1 MGDPTEDRGWG
12 GLRKNM
18 EGDDGERRKKEID
31 GMRKEEMVSRALLCS
46 GQPAAVNYGVFRPAE
61 KTADFLASAPG
72 GRGDGQIGR
81 YGEGQGGKRL
91 RRTRQDNGRI
101 GRKEERWRRNKN
113 GNITKGEIVTFDR
126 RQASAGKCGVREFGP
141 PNSLG
146 SPVSFSV
153 LPDFPGISR
162 ITSVATCQSLTS
174 LSPNSPGYAGKSPA
188 QRP

>member
-1 MGDPTEDRGWG
+1 MGDPTEDRGRG

-18 EGDDGERRKKEID
+18 EGDDGERRKKEND

-46 GQPAAVNYGVFRPAE
+46 GQPAAVTYGVFRSAE

-101 GRKEERWRRNKN
+101 GRKEER
-113 GNITKGEIVTFDR
+113 
-126 RQASAGKCGVREFGP
+126 
-141 PNSLG
+141 
-146 SPVSFSV
+146 
-153 LPDFPGISR
+153 
-162 ITSVATCQSLTS
+162 
-174 LSPNSPGYAGKSPA
+174 
-188 QRP
+188 